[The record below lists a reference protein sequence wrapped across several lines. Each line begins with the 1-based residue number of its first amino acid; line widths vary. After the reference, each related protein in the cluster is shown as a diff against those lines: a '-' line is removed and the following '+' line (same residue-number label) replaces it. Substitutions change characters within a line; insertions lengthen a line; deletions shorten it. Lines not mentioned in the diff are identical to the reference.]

1 MQFLATSPT
10 TLQTSLDLAFMTQ
23 PKSGWTQPMGDA
35 EDPDVAQQSKVFL
48 RGQKRLKDMP

>member
-10 TLQTSLDLAFMTQ
+10 TLQASLDLAFMTQ